1 MAGNSKKPHP
11 PIILTEAHK
20 GVWLR
25 WRHNSWH
32 VCWRDPLDGRTRS
45 RRAGITA
52 SDVTSAANEALR
64 QLNGGRSLC
73 HPRAKVW
80 DVVEDWFARE
90 VKPNKSYKTAD
101 TYRYYCEAYLQ
112 PITDKPI
119 GTISP
124 VTLELIL
131 ERLADEGHSTSVQH
145 KTKTVIQSLFK
156 WAKRQGYVL
165 FNPAADLPAIRQV
178 PVKDI
183 DGAVLTMREMLIV
196 ADCADAYGGHYK
208 THTRTLAMTGMR
220 FGELAAVDKDACH
233 FREHGKPPHIHI
245 NYSYSARG
253 RELRPPKNGKKR
265 HVYILQ
271 QLAEEI
277 EQLMAHQEALGIAHP
292 DGFVFTTH
300 GGSMLNNANYRTRVF
315 QPAYEAAVKQG
326 LIEAKTSRPF
336 PHVLRHGVVTSLQEN
351 DASRD
356 TAGKHV
362 GHSSNAVTARYTHE
376 TDDARLKALK
386 VLEQV
391 VEEATRPSENAEE

>member
-1 MAGNSKKPHP
+1 M
-11 PIILTEAHK
+11 
-20 GVWLR
+20 
-25 WRHNSWH
+25 
-32 VCWRDPLDGRTRS
+32 
-45 RRAGITA
+45 
-52 SDVTSAANEALR
+52 
-64 QLNGGRSLC
+64 NGGRSLRN
-73 HPRAKVW
+73 PKARVW

-90 VKPNKSYKTAD
+90 VIPNKSYKTAD
-101 TYRYYCEAYLQ
+101 TYRYTCEAYLQ
-112 PITDKPI
+112 PIADKSI

-131 ERLADEGHSTSVQH
+131 ERMADEGRSTAVRH
-145 KTKTVIQSLFK
+145 KTKTVMGSFFR
-156 WAKRQGYVL
+156 WAKKQGYVL
-165 FNPAADLPAIRQV
+165 FNPAADLPEIEQV
-178 PVKDI
+178 PVRDI

-196 ADCADAYGGHYK
+196 ADCADAYGGYYK
-208 THTRTLAMTGMR
+208 THTRALAMTGMR
-220 FGELAAVDKDACH
+220 FGELAAVGKDACH
-233 FREHGKPPHIHI
+233 FHEHGKPPHIHI
-245 NYSYSARG
+245 NYSYTARAK
-253 RELRPPKNGKKR
+253 ELRPPKNGKPR
-265 HVYILQ
+265 HVYIPQ

-277 EQLMAHQEALGIAHP
+277 EQMIATQEVSGIAHP

-300 GGSMLNNANYRTRVF
+300 GGSMLNDANYRTRVF

-326 LIEAKTSRPF
+326 LIEAKASRPF

-391 VEEATRPSENAEE
+391 VQEATNQSESAEE